1 MRFRPI
7 FTSVLVPA
15 LAASAFLTFIL
26 AAPTPASA
34 QTTYGVRVGASAD
47 PDQFV
52 FGGHVE
58 TPALVDRLHF
68 RPNVG
73 IGVGD
78 DVTLVALNFEFAYK
92 FPSRADWH
100 VYAGGGP
107 ALNIYSGDRHDD
119 AAGGFNLLVGVEHR
133 KGLFGEVKLGTIDS
147 PDFTIAVGYV
157 FH

>member
-1 MRFRPI
+1 MRFRPG
-7 FTSVLVPA
+7 FRFVTAPA
-15 LAASAFLTFIL
+15 LAAAAFLMIL
-26 AAPTPASA
+26 AAPTRASA
-34 QTTYGVRVGASAD
+34 QTTYGVRVGASAN

-58 TPALVDRLHF
+58 TPPLVDRLHF

-78 DVTLVALNFEFAYK
+78 DTTLVALNFEFAYK
-92 FPSRADWH
+92 FASRTPWH

-107 ALNIYSGDRHDD
+107 ALNIYSGDRRDD
-119 AAGGFNLLVGVEHR
+119 AEGGFNLLLGVEHQ
-133 KGLFGEVKLGTIDS
+133 KGLFAEVKVGTIDS